1 MPNKFDK
8 LAKEA
13 AQMADEHFASEFSSL
28 TRLNDADAEK
38 IINDSGISKQNLAQ
52 VLQEVKN
59 ASSSNEAKAKAIQN
73 IDKGVSALVSIVK
86 KLI

>member
-1 MPNKFDK
+1 MPNKFEK

-13 AQMADEHFASEFSSL
+13 AEMADQEFKNEFSSL
-28 TRLNDADAEK
+28 TRLNDAETEK
-38 IINDSGISKQNLAQ
+38 IISETGISKQNLAK

-59 ASSSNEAKAKAIQN
+59 ATASNEAKANAIKN
-73 IDKGVSALVSIVK
+73 IDKGVSVLVAIVR

>member
-13 AQMADEHFASEFSSL
+13 AQMADEHFESEFSSL
-28 TRLNDADAEK
+28 TSLNDAETEK
-38 IINDSGISKQNLAQ
+38 IINDSGISKQDLAQ
-52 VLQEVKN
+52 LLREVKN

>member
-13 AQMADEHFASEFSSL
+13 AQMADEHFESKFSSL
-28 TRLNDADAEK
+28 TSLNDAETEK
-38 IINDSGISKQNLAQ
+38 IINDSGISKQDLAK

-59 ASSSNEAKAKAIQN
+59 ASSSNEAKAQAIQN